1 MGHHLRTCGKPCRA
15 GRICQGGT
23 PILKKTR
30 TPVLVADIWIAIT
43 ILFLS
48 LPGPCLSHW
57 ICGSAPRGHADLLSF
72 RTRTVSQKARPKT
85 QVQHLSSFS
94 FWDSVR
100 ACMCACV
107 GLGLVLGGGEAGC
120 GGRRVG
126 IITPH
131 RISCEDH
138 ILISLW
144 TWVTPKKKNFLSF
157 CWSKPSIFGS
167 TQCPRTWGRL
177 SWSPFCLTRPLL
189 YLHIGEIEYTH
200 SDCEMPFIVFSELL
214 FRCGQEV
221 LGSISQPYHSA
232 RHAPK

>member
-1 MGHHLRTCGKPCRA
+1 MLIYWAFTPERWARRQDLRPKCN
-15 GRICQGGT
+15 IC
-23 PILKKTR
+23 
-30 TPVLVADIWIAIT
+30 
-43 ILFLS
+43 
-48 LPGPCLSHW
+48 
-57 ICGSAPRGHADLLSF
+57 LLSVSG
-72 RTRTVSQKARPKT
+72 TVC
-85 QVQHLSSFS
+85 
-94 FWDSVR
+94 VR
-100 ACMCACV
+100 AC
-107 GLGLVLGGGEAGC
+107 VLAWVWVWFWGGEAGC

-144 TWVTPKKKNFLSF
+144 TWVTPKKKNSLSF

-177 SWSPFCLTRPLL
+177 SWSPFCLAWPLL